1 MEKLTILVLLAAVLL
16 STQVL
21 VQGDGE
27 KPQKKKMDFI
37 KARMV
42 SRKTQ
47 RETCHEQCINSGC
60 CSPSTCI
67 YSLCPYWEHEY

>member
-1 MEKLTILVLLAAVLL
+1 MEKLTILVLVAAVLL

-42 SRKTQ
+42 SRNTPKGC
-47 RETCHEQCINSGC
+47 RELCIESGC
-60 CSPSTCI
+60 CSPSRCI
-67 YSLCPYWEHEY
+67 YDVCPF